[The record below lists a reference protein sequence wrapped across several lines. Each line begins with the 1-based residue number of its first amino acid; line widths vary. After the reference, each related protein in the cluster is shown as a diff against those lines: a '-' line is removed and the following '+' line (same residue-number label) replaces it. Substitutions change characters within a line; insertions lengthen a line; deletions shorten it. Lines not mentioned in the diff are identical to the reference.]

1 MVSRVG
7 SVGGIRGRRR
17 FIQSEAEKFA
27 PARGRIAGHATGFGG
42 SSTRR
47 RCGMS
52 PTMNRAPEFTRCAT
66 RESMC
71 EPDAGAGVSV
81 GINRSVTHRA
91 TTRCPQTFL
100 RKPARETGAARA
112 MGAAMVQDMVDILP
126 RSKAVAMGKKTHSR
140 VLLWRVSG
148 ARDRHRAQ
156 RFRGPA
162 ASAFRYR
169 VTRLV
174 NDGLHIPYK
183 SCRPFA

>member
-27 PARGRIAGHATGFGG
+27 PALGRIAGHATGFGG

-52 PTMNRAPEFTRCAT
+52 PTMNRAPGFTRCAT

-148 ARDRHRAQ
+148 ARRSTPSAKIQ
-156 RFRGPA
+156 RSCSIRFSLSGELGSSLIGRDIYP
-162 ASAFRYR
+162 
-169 VTRLV
+169 
-174 NDGLHIPYK
+174 ND
-183 SCRPFA
+183 S

>member
-1 MVSRVG
+1 
-7 SVGGIRGRRR
+7 
-17 FIQSEAEKFA
+17 
-27 PARGRIAGHATGFGG
+27 
-42 SSTRR
+42 
-47 RCGMS
+47 
-52 PTMNRAPEFTRCAT
+52 MNRAPGFTRCAT

-148 ARDRHRAQ
+148 ARRSTPGKDSEVLQH
-156 RFRGPA
+156 P
-162 ASAFRYR
+162 
-169 VTRLV
+169 L
-174 NDGLHIPYK
+174 
-183 SCRPFA
+183 FAIG